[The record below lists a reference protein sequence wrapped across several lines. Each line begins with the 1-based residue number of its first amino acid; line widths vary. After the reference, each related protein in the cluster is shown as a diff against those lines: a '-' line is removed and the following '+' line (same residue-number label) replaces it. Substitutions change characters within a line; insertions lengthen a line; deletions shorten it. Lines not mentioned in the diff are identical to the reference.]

1 MNIEDWFPDNF
12 ESKLRGR
19 YLNLD
24 HLRPLYEI
32 YNKEFNISKLG
43 VSELGEEISLV
54 EIGSGPFKVFAW
66 SQMHGNESTTTKA
79 LFDFFKFEIIFS
91 LEYFIWTSNNMIRLK
106 SLK

>member
-1 MNIEDWFPDNF
+1 MKIEDWFSDGF
-12 ESKLRGR
+12 ESNLSGR

-24 HLRPLYEI
+24 HLKPLYEI

-43 VSELGEEISLV
+43 VSELGEEISLI

-79 LFDFFKFEIIFS
+79 LFDFFKFYHVRVQIFARRDN
-91 LEYFIWTSNNMIRLK
+91 LET
-106 SLK
+106 

>member
-1 MNIEDWFPDNF
+1 M
-12 ESKLRGR
+12 SGR

-24 HLRPLYEI
+24 HLKPLYEI

-79 LFDFFKFEIIFS
+79 LFDFLNFYPKRMILRVKLEALKRNS
-91 LEYFIWTSNNMIRLK
+91 LFTSYRF
-106 SLK
+106 